1 MKYELAYL
9 SKSGGASRIVKALMD
24 VMPAGQY
31 RVVDMSVQ
39 EPSEDAEIYVLGFDV
54 QRGNCPFGL
63 LDFIE
68 KLEGKTILLVAAD
81 GMGDGS
87 ERRDRL
93 EGQISPFLPENCSY
107 LGMHLSRGRFSE
119 QDMAY
124 IKEQAEQTA
133 SRVDMEKVRQVF
145 EQSQHRPDMMD
156 VQNALLF
163 IKRKLQL

>member
-9 SKSGGASRIVKALMD
+9 SRSGGASRIIKALID
-24 VMPAGQY
+24 VIPAGQY
-31 RVVDMSVQ
+31 RVVDMSSQ

-68 KLEGKTILLVAAD
+68 KLEGKTIILVAVD
-81 GMGDGS
+81 GMGDDS
-87 ERRDRL
+87 KRRDRL
-93 EGQISPFLPENCSY
+93 EGQITPFLPENCSY
-107 LGMHLSRGRFSE
+107 LGMHLSCGRFTE
-119 QDMAY
+119 KDIAY
-124 IKEQAEQTA
+124 IEEQAEQA
-133 SRVDMEKVRQVF
+133 GSKVDIEKIKKVF

-163 IKRKLQL
+163 LKKKLQI